1 MTVLIAGGGIGGLT
15 LALSLH
21 QIGIPAK
28 VFESVPVLK
37 PLGVGINVLPHAVRE
52 LIELGLLDQ
61 LNASGVRTKELAF
74 FSKHGKPIW
83 SEPRGLE
90 AGYKWPQFSIHR
102 GTLQQILLDAATE
115 RLGADNI
122 LTSHHLADWS
132 ETSDSIRADF
142 IDKATGKPAGS
153 YDGRLLIA
161 ADGIHSA
168 IREKLYPQE
177 GPPIWNGRILWRG
190 ITTSDAFLS
199 GRTMIMA
206 GHEILKFVCYP
217 ISKEPDAGGK
227 FQINWVAE
235 RHMPPTYQWRREDY
249 NRAANLEE
257 FLPWFADWKFDW
269 LDVPGLIRNC
279 PHAYEYPLVD
289 RDPVDRWTFG
299 NVTLMGDAAHP
310 MYPIGSNG
318 ASQAILDARTI
329 TREIL
334 AHGPTRTALAAYE
347 AERRPA
353 TTELVKLNRRNGPEQ
368 VMQMVEERAPDG
380 FKVVTDV
387 LSQRELEDIAA
398 NYKRVAG
405 FQVDGLNAKPPIVQ
419 ARNPSSRASSA
430 ESAALILLIPP
441 PCGEGGTLRA
451 KRTTCRV
458 GDNFNAA
465 VYNPHP
471 GLRFRTML
479 RIARARPTLPAGERE
494 QLLQPMCD
502 HLAHDIRQRF
512 VMQGRDRH
520 PAHAFWRAGALRNG
534 RGINHKLEREM
545 REDVVDHAEL
555 AMPARNG
562 FQQRRLRQCDLVVL
576 TRKPIRRRHLGH
588 AAEQA
593 FLGSGANQQLA
604 AARYYERRAAPQR
617 ASLLRRLARKGFL
630 IAAR

>member
-21 QIGIPAK
+21 QIGVPCR
-28 VFESVPVLK
+28 VFESVVELK

-52 LIELGLLDQ
+52 LIELGLHDQ
-61 LNASGVRTKELAF
+61 LDASGVRTKELAF

-102 GTLQQILLDAATE
+102 GVLQQILLDAATA

-122 LTSHHLADWS
+122 LTSRHLSGWT
-132 ETSDSIRADF
+132 ETPNGVRADF
-142 IDKATGKPAGS
+142 IDRATGKPTGS
-153 YDGRLLIA
+153 YNGTLLIA

-190 ITTSDAFLS
+190 ITTSDAFLT

-217 ISKEPDAGGK
+217 ISKAPDASGK

-249 NRAANLEE
+249 NRTARLEE
-257 FLPWFADWKFDW
+257 FLPWFENWAFDW

-299 NVTLMGDAAHP
+299 RVTLMGDAAHP

-334 AHGPTRTALAAYE
+334 AHGETTVALEAYE

-368 VMQMVEERAPDG
+368 VMQLVEERAPDG

-387 LSQRELEDIAA
+387 LSLKELEDIAA

-405 FQVDGLNAKPPIVQ
+405 FQVEGLNAKPPIVQ
-419 ARNPSSRASSA
+419 MRA
-430 ESAALILLIPP
+430 
-441 PCGEGGTLRA
+441 
-451 KRTTCRV
+451 
-458 GDNFNAA
+458 
-465 VYNPHP
+465 
-471 GLRFRTML
+471 
-479 RIARARPTLPAGERE
+479 
-494 QLLQPMCD
+494 
-502 HLAHDIRQRF
+502 
-512 VMQGRDRH
+512 
-520 PAHAFWRAGALRNG
+520 
-534 RGINHKLEREM
+534 
-545 REDVVDHAEL
+545 
-555 AMPARNG
+555 
-562 FQQRRLRQCDLVVL
+562 
-576 TRKPIRRRHLGH
+576 
-588 AAEQA
+588 
-593 FLGSGANQQLA
+593 
-604 AARYYERRAAPQR
+604 
-617 ASLLRRLARKGFL
+617 
-630 IAAR
+630 